1 MDVPRRHVLR
11 LAAGAVAAPTLS
23 YPAWSQAYP
32 SRSVRIMVGFAAG
45 GSADIVGRLIGQWL
59 AERTGQSFVIENRPG
74 AGTNI
79 ATEAVVKAA
88 PDGYTLLLITAA
100 NAINVT
106 LYGALNF
113 NFIRDIAPVA
123 ALGHEPNAVLVN
135 PSVPAKTIPEFIA
148 HAKANPGKLAMASG
162 GNGAPSHVSGELF
175 KMMTGVNLVHVPY
188 RGAAPALTDLIAGQV
203 QIYFGPLLA
212 SVDHIKTGRL
222 GVLAVTSLQRSE
234 ILPDIP
240 TVHESVPGYEAAQ
253 SYGVGA
259 PKGTSAEVVDR
270 LNKEVNAA
278 LADPKMKAR
287 FAELGATVL
296 PGSPADYG
304 NFIAAETAK
313 WAKVIT
319 AANLRAD

>member
-100 NAINVT
+100 NAINAT

-222 GVLAVTSLQRSE
+222 RVLAVTSLQRSE
-234 ILPDIP
+234 ILPDVP

-259 PKGTSAEVVDR
+259 PKGTPAEVVDR

>member
-1 MDVPRRHVLR
+1 MDLPRRHVLR

-100 NAINVT
+100 NAINAT

-135 PSVPAKTIPEFIA
+135 PSVPAKTIPELIA
-148 HAKANPGKLAMASG
+148 YAKANPGKLAMASG

-203 QIYFGPLLA
+203 HIYFGPLLA

-234 ILPDIP
+234 ILPDVP
-240 TVHESVPGYEAAQ
+240 TVNESVPGYEAAQ

-259 PKGTSAEVVDR
+259 PKGTPAEVVDR

>member
-100 NAINVT
+100 NAINAT

-203 QIYFGPLLA
+203 HIYFGPLLA

-222 GVLAVTSLQRSE
+222 RVLAVTSLQRSE

-259 PKGTSAEVVDR
+259 PKGTPAEVVDR

>member
-1 MDVPRRHVLR
+1 MDLPRRHVLR
-11 LAAGAVAAPTLS
+11 LAAGAVAVPTLS

-32 SRSVRIMVGFAAG
+32 SRVVRIMVGFAAG
-45 GSADIVGRLIGQWL
+45 GSADIAGRLIGQWL

-100 NAINVT
+100 NAINAT

-135 PSVPAKTIPEFIA
+135 PSVPAKTIPELIA
-148 HAKANPGKLAMASG
+148 RAKANPGKLAMASG

-222 GVLAVTSLQRSE
+222 RVWR
-234 ILPDIP
+234 
-240 TVHESVPGYEAAQ
+240 
-253 SYGVGA
+253 
-259 PKGTSAEVVDR
+259 
-270 LNKEVNAA
+270 
-278 LADPKMKAR
+278 
-287 FAELGATVL
+287 
-296 PGSPADYG
+296 
-304 NFIAAETAK
+304 
-313 WAKVIT
+313 
-319 AANLRAD
+319 

>member
-59 AERTGQSFVIENRPG
+59 AGRTGQSFVIENRPG

-100 NAINVT
+100 NAINAT

-175 KMMTGVNLVHVPY
+175 KMMTGGNLVHVPY

-203 QIYFGPLLA
+203 HIYFGPLLA

-222 GVLAVTSLQRSE
+222 RVLAVTSLQRSE
-234 ILPDIP
+234 ILPDVP

-259 PKGTSAEVVDR
+259 PKGTPAEVVDR

>member
-100 NAINVT
+100 NAINAT

-234 ILPDIP
+234 ILPDVP

-259 PKGTSAEVVDR
+259 PKGTPAEVVDR

>member
-11 LAAGAVAAPTLS
+11 LAAGAAAAPTLS

-100 NAINVT
+100 NAINAT

-123 ALGHEPNAVLVN
+123 ALGHEPNTVLVN

-203 QIYFGPLLA
+203 HIYFGPLLA
-212 SVDHIKTGRL
+212 SVDHIKTVRL
-222 GVLAVTSLQRSE
+222 RVLAVTSLQRSE
-234 ILPDIP
+234 ILPDVP
-240 TVHESVPGYEAAQ
+240 TVNESVPGYEAAQ

-259 PKGTSAEVVDR
+259 PKGTPAEVVDR
-270 LNKEVNAA
+270 LNKEVNPA

>member
-1 MDVPRRHVLR
+1 MDLPRRHVLR
-11 LAAGAVAAPTLS
+11 LAAGAAAVPALS
-23 YPAWSQAYP
+23 HPAWPQAYP
-32 SRSVRIMVGFAAG
+32 SRSVRVIVGFAAG

-79 ATEAVVKAA
+79 ATEAVVKAP

-100 NAINVT
+100 NAINAT

-123 ALGHEPNAVLVN
+123 ALGHEPNAVLLN

-148 HAKANPGKLAMASG
+148 HAKANTGKLAMASG

-188 RGAAPALTDLIAGQV
+188 RGAAPALTDLLAGQV
-203 QIYFGPLLA
+203 HIYFGPLLA

-222 GVLAVTSLQRSE
+222 RVLAVTSLQRSE
-234 ILPDIP
+234 ILPDVP
-240 TVHESVPGYEAAQ
+240 TVNETVPGYEAAQ
-253 SYGVGA
+253 SYGIGA
-259 PKGTSAEVVDR
+259 PKGTPVEVVDR

-278 LADPKMKAR
+278 LGDAKMKAR
-287 FAELGATVL
+287 FAELGTTVL
-296 PGSPADYG
+296 PGSSADYG

-319 AANLRAD
+319 AANLKAD

>member
-100 NAINVT
+100 NAINAT

-135 PSVPAKTIPEFIA
+135 PSVPAKTVPEFIA

-162 GNGAPSHVSGELF
+162 GNGAPSHVSGEMF

-203 QIYFGPLLA
+203 HIYFGPLLA

-222 GVLAVTSLQRSE
+222 RVLAVTSLQRSE
-234 ILPDIP
+234 ILPDVP

-259 PKGTSAEVVDR
+259 PKGTPAEVVDR

>member
-100 NAINVT
+100 NAINAT

-203 QIYFGPLLA
+203 HIYFGPLLA

-222 GVLAVTSLQRSE
+222 RVLAVTSLQRSE
-234 ILPDIP
+234 ILPDVP
-240 TVHESVPGYEAAQ
+240 TVHESVPGCEAAQ

-259 PKGTSAEVVDR
+259 PKGTPAEVVDR

>member
-1 MDVPRRHVLR
+1 MDLPRRHVLR
-11 LAAGAVAAPTLS
+11 LAAGAVAVPTLS
-23 YPAWSQAYP
+23 YPAWPQAYP

-100 NAINVT
+100 NAINAT

-135 PSVPAKTIPEFIA
+135 PSVPAKTIPELIA

-203 QIYFGPLLA
+203 HIYFGPLLA

-234 ILPDIP
+234 ILPDVP

-259 PKGTSAEVVDR
+259 PKGTPAEVVDR